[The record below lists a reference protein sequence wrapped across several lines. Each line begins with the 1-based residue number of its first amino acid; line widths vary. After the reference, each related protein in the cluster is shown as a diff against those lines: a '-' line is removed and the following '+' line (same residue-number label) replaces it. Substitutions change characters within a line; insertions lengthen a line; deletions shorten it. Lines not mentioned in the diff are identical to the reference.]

1 MKKDLFY
8 IGRFG
13 VHGYGLMIGIGFIL
27 ALFLGEYRAKKKGM
41 KEEAIIDLAII
52 AAVGGFLGAKI
63 LYIIVSLKEF
73 LQNPLAVIG
82 SEGFVVYGGIIS
94 GVLCCMLYC
103 KVKKLKFLDYFDI
116 VMPEVALAQAFGRIG
131 CFLAGCCYGR
141 ETTSRFGVVF
151 PEGGL
156 APAGVKLI
164 PTQLISSAGDFLIMI
179 VLLLYYRKNKK
190 DGTPGNVGFLYMLLY
205 GVGRFLVEFLRND
218 NRGGAWM
225 FSTSQWISMLILA
238 GGIVLYLVNKKRHK
252 W

>member
-8 IGRFG
+8 IGRFS

-141 ETTSRFGVVF
+141 PTDSVFGVVF
-151 PEGGL
+151 PEDSL
-156 APAGVKLI
+156 APA
-164 PTQLISSAGDFLIMI
+164 
-179 VLLLYYRKNKK
+179 
-190 DGTPGNVGFLYMLLY
+190 
-205 GVGRFLVEFLRND
+205 
-218 NRGGAWM
+218 
-225 FSTSQWISMLILA
+225 
-238 GGIVLYLVNKKRHK
+238 
-252 W
+252 

>member
-103 KVKKLKFLDYFDI
+103 KVKKLNSWIILILLCRKWHLHRLLEESDVFL
-116 VMPEVALAQAFGRIG
+116 Q
-131 CFLAGCCYGR
+131 
-141 ETTSRFGVVF
+141 GVVT
-151 PEGGL
+151 EDL
-156 APAGVKLI
+156 QIQCLVWY
-164 PTQLISSAGDFLIMI
+164 FLKT
-179 VLLLYYRKNKK
+179 VLHRQ
-190 DGTPGNVGFLYMLLY
+190 
-205 GVGRFLVEFLRND
+205 E
-218 NRGGAWM
+218 
-225 FSTSQWISMLILA
+225 
-238 GGIVLYLVNKKRHK
+238 
-252 W
+252 

>member
-63 LYIIVSLKEF
+63 LYIIVSFKEF

-190 DGTPGNVGFLYMLLY
+190 AGTPGNVGFLYMLLY

-225 FSTSQWISMLILA
+225 FSTSQWISMVIVA